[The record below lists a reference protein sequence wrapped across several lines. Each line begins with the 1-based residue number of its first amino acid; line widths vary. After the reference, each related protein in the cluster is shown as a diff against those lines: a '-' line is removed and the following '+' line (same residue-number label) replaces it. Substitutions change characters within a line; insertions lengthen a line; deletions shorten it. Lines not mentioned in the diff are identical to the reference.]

1 MKRNTLLMTLACV
14 MGSLTATSALAIDG
28 NINFTGEVIDTTCK
42 INDQV
47 PNGAVDVN
55 VNLKQVQVSALSTEG
70 AVANATPFK
79 ITLGGAGDTNCT
91 NGKVAQV
98 YFEPTSPAIDRT
110 TGWLKNTSTSASGVA
125 QRVEIQILNATT
137 NNPINLLSNLNNY
150 APTTIADNTAVYSY
164 YGQYIAVG
172 VTPTT
177 PVTAGMVAST
187 VKYSI
192 VYQ

>member
-1 MKRNTLLMTLACV
+1 MKRNTLLMTIACV
-14 MGSLTATSALAIDG
+14 MGGLTATSAFAVDG

-42 INDQV
+42 INGQT

-55 VNLKQVQVSALSTEG
+55 VNLKQVEATALGYDG
-70 AVANATPFK
+70 ATANATPFS
-79 ITLGGAGDTNCT
+79 ITLGGVGDTNCT
-91 NGKVAQV
+91 NGKIAQV

-110 TGWLKNTSTSASGVA
+110 TGWLKNMSTDASGVA
-125 QRVEIQILNATT
+125 RNVEIQILNATA
-137 NNPINLLSNLNNY
+137 NQPINLLSNLNNY
-150 APTTIADNTAVYSY
+150 APTRIVDNTAVYSY

-172 VTPTT
+172 GAATV
-177 PVTAGMVAST
+177 GHVAST